1 MSGYDNPEYK
11 MDAESN
17 YRIAMEI
24 YRKENQLEKAE
35 EMKKQ
40 IKHLTSN
47 LLLQ

>member
-35 EMKKQ
+35 EMKNK
-40 IKHLTSN
+40 
-47 LLLQ
+47 